1 MTGRLRRVETDWAAL
16 VAGNE
21 RPSPLQG
28 GAAEDPVHRLE
39 TAKTLG
45 TDASESTFARAR
57 DYGRAKR
64 AHESVEWRLADTVR
78 HVTEEYLARSR
89 ATVEHGL
96 RALTQA
102 TIEGAKARIRKA
114 VADYNV
120 GDAGLRHE
128 DCPGG
133 PGRAGRRR
141 EGGWTR
147 RRWPL
152 RSTWRTTFAF
162 G

>member
-1 MTGRLRRVETDWAAL
+1 M
-16 VAGNE
+16 
-21 RPSPLQG
+21 
-28 GAAEDPVHRLE
+28 
-39 TAKTLG
+39 
-45 TDASESTFARAR
+45 TFAGQGLRA
-57 DYGRAKR
+57 AKR

-128 DCPGG
+128 GIALEAQAG
-133 PGRAGRRR
+133 PDAAERADQKA
-141 EGGWTR
+141 
-147 RRWPL
+147 L
-152 RSTWRTTFAF
+152 AFAEHVENDF
-162 G
+162 RVRLKRALK